1 MQEKRI
7 HFLSSLPR
15 AGNTILG
22 SILNQNPNIGTTPNS
37 VVTDIARSLYT
48 VKQQETF
55 QNFPNNSS
63 FDNICSSIFDNYYKD
78 WNYKHIID
86 RGPWGFPTNF
96 KFLKKHFN
104 QEIKII
110 VLVRDVLEILSSYI
124 KWSNENKN
132 AFVNQYEAN
141 TVEEKCHMLM
151 NKEGYIMNELVGVHH
166 LTQIT
171 ENKHYVHL
179 IEYDDLIYHSENTI
193 NSIYDFLGIESFKHN
208 FEKFNQFTVQ
218 NMFYEDSKVLGDNLH
233 TVKENGLTKTVYD
246 FELPTSIVEKYGSLN
261 FWRK

>member
-1 MQEKRI
+1 M
-7 HFLSSLPR
+7 
-15 AGNTILG
+15 
-22 SILNQNPNIGTTPNS
+22 
-37 VVTDIARSLYT
+37 AR
-48 VKQQETF
+48 
-55 QNFPNNSS
+55 
-63 FDNICSSIFDNYYKD
+63 
-78 WNYKHIID
+78 
-86 RGPWGFPTNF
+86 
-96 KFLKKHFN
+96 LK
-104 QEIKII
+104 
-110 VLVRDVLEILSSYI
+110 
-124 KWSNENKN
+124 NKN

-179 IEYDDLIYHSENTI
+179 IEYDDLIYHPENTI